1 MSGSRPKRD
10 ETMSGSRP
18 KRDKTM
24 PGSRPRRDKPMAVP
38 HCPHEISRLWRDGEG
53 IRGYAYQAAKRGG
66 NMNMKHIWG
75 DPTTSSVPPMAG
87 LKKRPIKDWEEV
99 VG

>member
-1 MSGSRPKRD
+1 PPQAGQAYGSAALPSRD
-10 ETMSGSRP
+10 IP
-18 KRDKTM
+18 
-24 PGSRPRRDKPMAVP
+24 PMAG
-38 HCPHEISRLWRDGEG
+38 WRGYH
-53 IRGYAYQAAKRGG
+53 RGYAYHAAKRGG

>member
-1 MSGSRPKRD
+1 
-10 ETMSGSRP
+10 
-18 KRDKTM
+18 
-24 PGSRPRRDKPMAVP
+24 MAG
-38 HCPHEISRLWRDGEG
+38 WRGYH
-53 IRGYAYQAAKRGG
+53 RGYAYQAAKRGG

-75 DPTTSSVPPMAG
+75 DPTTSSVPPIAG